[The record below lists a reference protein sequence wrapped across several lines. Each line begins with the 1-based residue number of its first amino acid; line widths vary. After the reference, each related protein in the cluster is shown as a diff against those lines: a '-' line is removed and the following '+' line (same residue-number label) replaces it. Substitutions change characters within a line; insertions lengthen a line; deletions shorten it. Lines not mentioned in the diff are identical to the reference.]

1 MNDNLKKA
9 LFDYLLWMGDTALVL
24 GHRLS
29 EWCGHGP
36 ILEEDIALTNIALDL
51 IGQARY
57 YYSYAGEVDG
67 TGKSEDQLAYMRD
80 VLAYHNS
87 LLVEQPNGDFA
98 FTMVRQFL
106 FTAFSYHLQDALLSS
121 SDERIRSV
129 AEKAIKEVTYHL
141 RHSSDWIIRLG
152 DGTDESHKKV
162 QEAIDNIWM
171 FVDDLFLTLPSDKLL
186 VGAKVIPEMAA
197 IRQKWE
203 GTVKSVLEEATL
215 KQPMASY
222 MMKGGREGKHTE
234 HLGHI
239 LAELQFL
246 PRAYPDAKW

>member
-1 MNDNLKKA
+1 M
-9 LFDYLLWMGDTALVL
+9 
-24 GHRLS
+24 
-29 EWCGHGP
+29 
-36 ILEEDIALTNIALDL
+36 TNIALDL
-51 IGQARY
+51 LGQARY
-57 YYSYAGEVDG
+57 YYTYAAEVDG
-67 TGKSEDQLAYMRD
+67 TGKTEDDLAYLRD

-106 FTAFSYHLQDALLSS
+106 YTVFSYHLQDALLSS

-141 RHSSDWIIRLG
+141 RHSSDWIIRMG

-162 QEAIDNIWM
+162 QEALDTIWM
-171 FVDDLFLTLPSDKLL
+171 FVDDLFVTAPGDKLL
-186 VGAKVIPEMAA
+186 VNAKIIPDLDT

-203 GTVKSVLEEATL
+203 GTIKSVLQEATL
-215 KQPMASY
+215 KQPVESF

-234 HLGHI
+234 HLGYI